1 MNMLNSNDH
10 PGKTFFFAKP
20 EIRHNN
26 IINWDWVEN
35 AWPDSG
41 SLFLNVR
48 FAILMYGLICPL
60 NTERYLEKMHWPTIV
75 WVQLRND
82 QQFGL
87 YFNVN

>member
-41 SLFLNVR
+41 SLFLNVL

-60 NTERYLEKMHWPTIV
+60 NRKIFRKNALTNYSLGAVTQWPAI
-75 WVQLRND
+75 
-82 QQFGL
+82 
-87 YFNVN
+87 